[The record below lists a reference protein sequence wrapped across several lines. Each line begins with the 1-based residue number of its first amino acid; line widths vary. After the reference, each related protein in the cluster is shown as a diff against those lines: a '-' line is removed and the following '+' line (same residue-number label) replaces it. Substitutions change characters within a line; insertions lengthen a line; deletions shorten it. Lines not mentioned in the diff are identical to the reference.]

1 MRDNIHPN
9 VFPDAGHAGNQWRRI
24 VAAATVYALALIA
37 MKVLFAVGIERRT
50 VRIEGPGGK
59 PCLGTVWIPASPKAA
74 IVIGHGVTANRG
86 YMAVAANAFARNG
99 YAVAA
104 IDFWGHGRSRERFD
118 WPSNGDQ
125 VKTWC
130 RWVHTQFEGLPL
142 AYLGHSMGGA
152 AGDAAFRDETPVEA
166 FVSMGM
172 LPRNVPACKTLIAM
186 GQFEELFSVARA
198 REVAK
203 DKAEVLASPFS
214 DHMLEAFDPALIKG
228 IMDWTDAALGLNT
241 PGSFP
246 WFHWLLVLI
255 AVLAGCSAAMLLAEQ
270 AASFPTPSQQAPG
283 TFSMPGPGRFNA
295 FRIAAWAAGCQG
307 IAAPPRSGSL
317 YRAILRGAVFG
328 LALVLLFSW
337 LLTDNVYTCHLNHPE
352 RLLMWIA
359 LAPVLA
365 GVFLLTTRALER
377 NPLHTTFQRF
387 AVGALTRAVPL
398 FAGCAALA
406 LMGHGIAFA
415 GMMLGILAL
424 VLIFISAVHA
434 LATRGAGDYRSG
446 IVASGIVLAWITAFW
461 FPLTWVSG

>member
-1 MRDNIHPN
+1 MLEMMHNDHDGKSRPAANK
-9 VFPDAGHAGNQWRRI
+9 GRRF
-24 VAAATVYALALIA
+24 VAAAGVYALALIA
-37 MKVLFAVGIERRT
+37 MKIIFVAGIERRS
-50 VRIEGPGGK
+50 VRIDGPGGK
-59 PCLGTVWIPASPKAA
+59 PCLGTAWIPPSPKAA

-130 RWVHTQFEGLPL
+130 RWVRTHFEGLPL

-172 LPRNVPACKTLIAM
+172 LPRNAPACRTLIAM
-186 GQFEELFSVARA
+186 GQFEELFSVSRA

-203 DKAEVLASPFS
+203 DKADVLASPFS
-214 DHMLEAFDPALIKG
+214 DHMLEPFDPLLIKG
-228 IMDWTDAALGLNT
+228 IMDWTGAALGLDT

-246 WFHWLLVLI
+246 WFHGALLLM
-255 AVLAGCSAAMLLAEQ
+255 AVLAGCSAAMRLAEQ
-270 AASFPTPSQQAPG
+270 AASFPTPPQQAPG
-283 TFSMPGPGRFNA
+283 TLPMPGRFNA
-295 FRIAAWAAGCQG
+295 FRIAAWAAGCKG

-317 YRAILRGAVFG
+317 YHAILRGVVFG
-328 LALVLLFSW
+328 LALVLLLSW
-337 LLTDNVYTCHLNHPE
+337 LLTDNVYTCSLNHPE

-359 LAPVLA
+359 VTPIFA
-365 GVFLLTTRALER
+365 GVFFLTTSALER
-377 NPLHTTFQRF
+377 NPLRTAFQRF

-398 FAGCAALA
+398 FAGCAVLA